1 MLVPNLQLIPP
12 DWEPG
17 RPLDRSLNL
26 PKRWEKHPVEDC
38 YCNTYYYDLTHKREL
53 QKCQVSSFF
62 IFFINL
68 FPSPTPL
75 SSFPLDS

>member
-1 MLVPNLQLIPP
+1 MIVPNLQTIPP

-17 RPLDRSLNL
+17 RPFDRSNL

-53 QKCQVSSFF
+53 QKCQVSLY
-62 IFFINL
+62 IF
-68 FPSPTPL
+68 T
-75 SSFPLDS
+75 